1 LVSKHDSTIEFTS
14 ADTDSTVSDEPG
26 VTVPRAS
33 PHDEDEDEDGYGD
46 DSYGDDSPA
55 VPAPAPA
62 PAPVGAVAGK
72 TGGEEDDGDD
82 EYADDAHEEDD
93 EDDEDDESARAMPVS
108 SAHTA
113 VAAVRAADATNH
125 PPALLDR
132 DRAGGVTP
140 HSDMTSS
147 DDDGDDEEEQGDCVA
162 DATGDLSPLTTRG
175 VAGPGLS
182 GVRRAERRRAG
193 TLSHVPMVRQAR
205 HEQRLAHRATLSE
218 SDHKDVAAS
227 QL

>member
-1 LVSKHDSTIEFTS
+1 MPTQLVSKHDSTIEFTS

-62 PAPVGAVAGK
+62 PVGAVAGK

-93 EDDEDDESARAMPVS
+93 EDDEPARAMPMS
-108 SAHTA
+108 PAHTA

-147 DDDGDDEEEQGDCVA
+147 DDDDEEEQGDCVA
-162 DATGDLSPLTTRG
+162 DATGDLSPLTTRD

-205 HEQRLAHRATLSE
+205 HEQRLAHRATLS
-218 SDHKDVAAS
+218 DHKDVAAS